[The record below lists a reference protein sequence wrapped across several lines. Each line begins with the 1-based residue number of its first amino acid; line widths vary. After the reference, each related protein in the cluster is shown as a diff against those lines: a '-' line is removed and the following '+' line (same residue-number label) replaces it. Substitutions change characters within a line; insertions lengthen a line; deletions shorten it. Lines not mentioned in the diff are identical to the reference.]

1 MLGKSQFSY
10 VDEVSTPADLTI
22 TGDMVFFG
30 RPIGPEVVIRDF
42 ANEAEAN
49 PGIQIMG
56 QVFVVTQP
64 LKGEFEAL
72 PQVTVIR
79 THLVDATTQ
88 PQPPFSHLL
97 YLLAVRST
105 EDSFGLR
112 AWYTI
117 AGPSGRI
124 PFDQSASGELVSVVE
139 SQGNEI
145 QGRLAGMTEE
155 QVIEAIRA

>member
-1 MLGKSQFSY
+1 MRRDIFSY
-10 VDEVSTPADLTI
+10 VDEVITPADLMVI
-22 TGDMVFFG
+22 GEVVFFG
-30 RPIGPEVVIRDF
+30 RPTGPEVVIRDF
-42 ANEAEAN
+42 ANEAEAD

-56 QVFVVTQP
+56 QAFVVTQP
-64 LKGEFEAL
+64 VKGEFEAM
-72 PQVTVIR
+72 PRVTVIR

-105 EDSFGLR
+105 ANSYGLP

-145 QGRLAGMTEE
+145 QVRLAGMTED
-155 QVIEAIRA
+155 QVIEAIRG

>member
-1 MLGKSQFSY
+1 MVTG
-10 VDEVSTPADLTI
+10 EV
-22 TGDMVFFG
+22 VFFG
-30 RPIGPEVVIRDF
+30 RPTGPEVVIRDF
-42 ANEAEAN
+42 ANEAEAD

-56 QVFVVTQP
+56 QAFVVTQP
-64 LKGEFEAL
+64 VKGEFEAML
-72 PQVTVIR
+72 RVTVIR

-105 EDSFGLR
+105 GNSYGLP

-124 PFDQSASGELVSVVE
+124 PFDLSASGALVSVVE

-145 QGRLAGMTEE
+145 QVRLAGMTQE
-155 QVIEAIRA
+155 QVIEAIRG